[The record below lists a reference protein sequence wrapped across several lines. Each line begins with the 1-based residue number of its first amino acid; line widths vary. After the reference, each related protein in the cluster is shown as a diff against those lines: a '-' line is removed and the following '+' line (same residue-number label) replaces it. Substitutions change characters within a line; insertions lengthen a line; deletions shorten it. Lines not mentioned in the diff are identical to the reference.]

1 MKINTQYV
9 RKKFE
14 VNPKTIKEMVVLE
27 ESLISGKISKSQ
39 TSKLSQYYQ
48 QFIDYC
54 QCIREP
60 LKLYFQEKLEYLFL
74 NEKIFKM
81 LLQDKN
87 PSNEQGNIQLLGNSF
102 LKFSEIENKNDK
114 VMQKYISN
122 ETLTMTNPP
131 QSIH

>member
-27 ESLISGKISKSQ
+27 ESLISGQISKCQ
-39 TSKLSQYYQ
+39 TSKLSQFYQ

-54 QCIREP
+54 HCIREP

-81 LLQDKN
+81 LLQDQTPKN
-87 PSNEQGNIQLLGNSF
+87 ESENTQLLGNSF

-114 VMQKYISN
+114 IMQKYISD
-122 ETLTMTNPP
+122 ETSNIIKVP